1 MSHQLTFAD
10 SEFSTKRRQT
20 RKEIFLSRMEQILP
34 WQNMVEVIEPFY
46 PKAGNGRRPYPLET
60 MLRIHCMQHWYNLSD
75 GAMEDALY
83 EIASMRLFARLSL
96 DSALP
101 DRTTIMN
108 FRHLLEQHQLARQ
121 LFKTINR
128 WLAEAGVMMTQGTL
142 VDATIIEAPSSTK
155 NKEQQRDPEMHQTKK
170 GNQWHFGMKAHII
183 FIRSASQ
190 RDIMSHQLTFADS
203 EFSTKRRQTRK
214 EIFLSR
220 MEQILPWQNMVE
232 VIEPFYP
239 KAGNG
244 RRPYPLETM
253 LRIHCMQHWYN
264 LSDGAMEDALYEIA
278 SMRLFAR
285 LSLDSALP
293 DRTTIMNFRHLLEQ
307 HQLARQLFKTINRW
321 LAEAGVMMTQG
332 TLVDATIIEAPSST
346 KNKEQ
351 QRDPEMHQTKKGNQ
365 WHFGMKAH
373 IGVDAKSGLTHSLVT
388 TAANEHDLNQ
398 LGNLLHGEEQ
408 FVSADAGYQGAPQRE
423 ELAEVDVDWL
433 IAERPGKVKT
443 LKQHPRKNKTAIN
456 IEYMKASIRAR
467 VEHPFRIIKRQ
478 FGFVKARYKG
488 LLKNDNQLAMLFTL
502 ANLFRVDQMIRQWER
517 SQ

>member
-101 DRTTIMN
+101 DRTTI
-108 FRHLLEQHQLARQ
+108 
-121 LFKTINR
+121 
-128 WLAEAGVMMTQGTL
+128 
-142 VDATIIEAPSSTK
+142 
-155 NKEQQRDPEMHQTKK
+155 
-170 GNQWHFGMKAHII
+170 
-183 FIRSASQ
+183 
-190 RDIMSHQLTFADS
+190 
-203 EFSTKRRQTRK
+203 
-214 EIFLSR
+214 
-220 MEQILPWQNMVE
+220 
-232 VIEPFYP
+232 
-239 KAGNG
+239 
-244 RRPYPLETM
+244 
-253 LRIHCMQHWYN
+253 
-264 LSDGAMEDALYEIA
+264 
-278 SMRLFAR
+278 
-285 LSLDSALP
+285 
-293 DRTTIMNFRHLLEQ
+293 
-307 HQLARQLFKTINRW
+307 
-321 LAEAGVMMTQG
+321 
-332 TLVDATIIEAPSST
+332 
-346 KNKEQ
+346 
-351 QRDPEMHQTKKGNQ
+351 
-365 WHFGMKAH
+365 
-373 IGVDAKSGLTHSLVT
+373 LTHSLVT

>member
-1 MSHQLTFAD
+1 TFAD
-10 SEFSTKRRQT
+10 SEFSSKRRQT

-142 VDATIIEAPSSTK
+142 VDA
-155 NKEQQRDPEMHQTKK
+155 
-170 GNQWHFGMKAHII
+170 
-183 FIRSASQ
+183 
-190 RDIMSHQLTFADS
+190 
-203 EFSTKRRQTRK
+203 
-214 EIFLSR
+214 
-220 MEQILPWQNMVE
+220 
-232 VIEPFYP
+232 
-239 KAGNG
+239 
-244 RRPYPLETM
+244 
-253 LRIHCMQHWYN
+253 
-264 LSDGAMEDALYEIA
+264 
-278 SMRLFAR
+278 
-285 LSLDSALP
+285 
-293 DRTTIMNFRHLLEQ
+293 
-307 HQLARQLFKTINRW
+307 
-321 LAEAGVMMTQG
+321 
-332 TLVDATIIEAPSST
+332 
-346 KNKEQ
+346 
-351 QRDPEMHQTKKGNQ
+351 
-365 WHFGMKAH
+365 
-373 IGVDAKSGLTHSLVT
+373 KSGLTHSLVT

-398 LGNLLHGEEQ
+398 PGNLLHGEEQ
-408 FVSADAGYQGAPQRE
+408 FVSADAGYQVAPQRE

-433 IAERPGKVKT
+433 IAERPGKVRT

-502 ANLFRVDQMIRQWER
+502 ANLFRADQMIRQWER
-517 SQ
+517 SH

>member
-1 MSHQLTFAD
+1 TFAD
-10 SEFSTKRRQT
+10 SEFSSKRRQT

-142 VDATIIEAPSSTK
+142 VDA
-155 NKEQQRDPEMHQTKK
+155 
-170 GNQWHFGMKAHII
+170 
-183 FIRSASQ
+183 
-190 RDIMSHQLTFADS
+190 
-203 EFSTKRRQTRK
+203 
-214 EIFLSR
+214 
-220 MEQILPWQNMVE
+220 
-232 VIEPFYP
+232 
-239 KAGNG
+239 
-244 RRPYPLETM
+244 
-253 LRIHCMQHWYN
+253 
-264 LSDGAMEDALYEIA
+264 
-278 SMRLFAR
+278 
-285 LSLDSALP
+285 
-293 DRTTIMNFRHLLEQ
+293 
-307 HQLARQLFKTINRW
+307 
-321 LAEAGVMMTQG
+321 
-332 TLVDATIIEAPSST
+332 
-346 KNKEQ
+346 
-351 QRDPEMHQTKKGNQ
+351 
-365 WHFGMKAH
+365 
-373 IGVDAKSGLTHSLVT
+373 KSGLTHSLVT

-408 FVSADAGYQGAPQRE
+408 FVSADAGYQVAPQRE

-433 IAERPGKVKT
+433 IAERPGKVRT

-502 ANLFRVDQMIRQWER
+502 ANLFRADQMIRQWER
-517 SQ
+517 SH